1 MGIEVPNRAPSTVA
15 LRPVMESE
23 NFAKTYRKRDAETG
37 QPYEVP
43 LAVPLGRDVSGA
55 AFAVDLASMPHLL
68 IAGTTGS
75 GKSVCITAIAL
86 SLILNNMPDRLKL
99 VMLDPKM
106 VELARFNGL
115 PHLLG
120 PVETDMERIIG
131 VLRWAT
137 REMDRRY
144 KLLEAEAAR
153 NLDAY
158 NKATANRPDA
168 ERLPYIVILIDE
180 IGDLMLS
187 RPDEMERTL
196 TRLAQMARA
205 VGIHLVVATQRPSV
219 DIITGLIK
227 ANFPA
232 RISFAVASG
241 VDSRV
246 ILDTTGAETLMGRG
260 DMLYLA
266 PDASGPQRLQ
276 GCFVADDEIDG
287 VVNYWKDWQTRH
299 PEAKPAAEAPWEQ
312 SMTRRESLNET
323 EPLLEDAIDLVVREG
338 EASASLIQRR
348 LGIGYPRAA
357 QILDMLTELGVI
369 GKAKDGG
376 RNREVLMKPGTDS
389 YKKLMGKYRK

>member
-1 MGIEVPNRAPSTVA
+1 MRVNKIASLSSDLALALSAKRLRIQPYVPGHPYMGIEVPNRAPSIVA

-23 NFAKTYRKRDAETG
+23 AFARAYLKRDAESG
-37 QPYEVP
+37 QRRQMP
-43 LAVPLGRDVSGA
+43 LAMPLGRDVSGA
-55 AFAVDLASMPHLL
+55 PVVVDLASMPHLL

-75 GKSVCITAIAL
+75 GKSVCITAMIIAL
-86 SLILNNMPDRLKL
+86 VMNNAPDRLKL

-106 VELARFNGL
+106 VELSRFNGL

-137 REMDRRY
+137 REMDNRY

-153 NLDAY
+153 NIETY
-158 NKATANRPDA
+158 NKALGKRREA
-168 ERLPYIVILIDE
+168 EKLPYIVILVDE

-266 PDASGPQRLQ
+266 PDAAVPRRFQ
-276 GCFVADDEIDG
+276 GCYVTDDELDAIAA
-287 VVNYWKDWQTRH
+287 YWKNWQAR
-299 PEAKPAAEAPWEQ
+299 AKRPAKRSRWRSRPGNAALPAASRSPSMRPCWKTPLTWQCARARCLWRCFSGAWAQPIRAPR
-312 SMTRRESLNET
+312 S
-323 EPLLEDAIDLVVREG
+323 
-338 EASASLIQRR
+338 
-348 LGIGYPRAA
+348 
-357 QILDMLTELGVI
+357 
-369 GKAKDGG
+369 
-376 RNREVLMKPGTDS
+376 
-389 YKKLMGKYRK
+389 